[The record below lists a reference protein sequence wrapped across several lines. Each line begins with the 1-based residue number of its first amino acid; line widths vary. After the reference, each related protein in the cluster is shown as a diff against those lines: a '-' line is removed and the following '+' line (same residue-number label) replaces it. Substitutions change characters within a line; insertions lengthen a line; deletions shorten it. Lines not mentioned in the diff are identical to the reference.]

1 MRIVIA
7 TRLAALLLIFLAIAL
22 AAILYWGLGKL
33 NQSFISTLNY
43 SELHRQLAVDVRGKI
58 RTYLETG
65 DATQHAEAM
74 TDLDYLQQQVMPSL
88 PENLVQEL
96 EPVAAALYSGL
107 THQLLGAGKLAG
119 DAQGLLYQNERE
131 ATAALHDLEGY
142 AFQVVKQQPEI
153 GMTYIQGVMRL
164 VGLLSSIKTH
174 REQYWT
180 SSKAVY
186 LQELEKNRL
195 NYSQTLEHL
204 NSLPRIGL
212 YAEQKQDSMA
222 SLMGWKMTIRVTKVE
237 ETGDEI
243 LRNLASLHQRY
254 PSEMERS
261 IRWQQDRIDSFAKVN
276 QLIDDFE
283 QAIIQGQVA
292 INLSKESVES
302 WVKKLFFAFV
312 LGLLLTAFLLYIFQ
326 LRLVVNNLAKLE
338 RALTVLVKEGS
349 LNFVN
354 MEADQTELG
363 QIAKRFNQLIAG
375 MQQQQAQK
383 NQQLQSVGTT
393 LEQLLDSF
401 DSIIANAF
409 NTQKQLKKAGESSQ
423 ELSCLAE
430 QVSASSTKVK
440 SFAEETACLMD
451 SSESSAIEVVQAGEQ
466 AIKKIDLGQLA
477 LVDLIHAV
485 AEVMGILDQINHIS
499 DQTNLLALNATI
511 EAAHAGVH
519 GRAFAVVADEV
530 RQLSQKTQGAVGK
543 STDLLGAL
551 NCVTDRLKQHI
562 EAVALSTDFQC
573 NLAKKLQV
581 TSQQVRQRSIHASE
595 TAQES
600 SNLTKRQYQSV
611 GEFNFQMQ
619 EMEQSA
625 NEAGTKIKQLRTHV
639 SQQIDSLRMDL
650 GLQMDKN

>member
-1 MRIVIA
+1 MRIVTA
-7 TRLAALLLIFLAIAL
+7 TRLAALLLVFLAVAL
-22 AAILYWGLGKL
+22 AVILYWGLGKL

-65 DATQHAEAM
+65 DATQHTAAVD
-74 TDLDYLQQQVMPSL
+74 DLEHLQQQIMPSL
-88 PENLVQEL
+88 PANLVQEL

-107 THQLLGAGKLAG
+107 THQFLGAGKLAG

-131 ATAALHDLEGY
+131 ASTELRHLENYAL
-142 AFQVVKQQPEI
+142 QVAKKQPET
-153 GMTYIQGVMRL
+153 GMEYMQGTAHL
-164 VGLLSSIKTH
+164 VGLLSDIKTH
-174 REQYWT
+174 REQYWA
-180 SSKAVY
+180 SGKAVY
-186 LQELEKNRL
+186 LEQLEQTRL
-195 NYSQTLEHL
+195 SYSQALASL
-204 NSLPRIGL
+204 NSLSRIGL
-212 YAEQKQDSMA
+212 YAEKKQDSMA
-222 SLMGWKMTIRVTKVE
+222 SLMGWKTTTRVTEAE
-237 ETGDEI
+237 EIGDEI

-261 IRWQQDRIDSFAKVN
+261 VRWQQDRVDSFARVN

-292 INLSKESVES
+292 VNLNKESVES

-312 LGLLLTAFLLYIFQ
+312 LGLLLMALLLYFFQ
-326 LRLVVNNLAKLE
+326 LHLVVNNLAKLE
-338 RALTVLVKEGS
+338 LALTVLVKQGS
-349 LNFVN
+349 LNFVD

-375 MQQQQAQK
+375 MKQQQAQK
-383 NQQLQSVGTT
+383 NQQLQTVGTT
-393 LEQLLDSF
+393 LEQLLGSF

-409 NTQKQLKKAGESSQ
+409 NTQTQLKKAGESSQ
-423 ELSCLAE
+423 ELSYLAE
-430 QVSASSTKVK
+430 QVSSSSAKVK
-440 SFAEETACLMD
+440 NFAEETACLMD
-451 SSESSAIEVVQAGEQ
+451 TSERSAIEVVQAGEQ
-466 AIKKIDLGQLA
+466 AIQKIDLGQLA
-477 LVDLIHAV
+477 LVDLIYAV
-485 AEVMGILDQINHIS
+485 EEVMGILDQINHIS

-511 EAAHAGVH
+511 EAAHAGAH

-543 STDLLGAL
+543 STDLLGTL

-562 EAVALSTDFQC
+562 QDVAQSTDFQC

-581 TSQQVRQRSIHASE
+581 TSQQVRQRSVHASE

-600 SNLTKRQYQSV
+600 SDLTKRQNQSV

-625 NEAGTKIKQLRTHV
+625 NEAGTKIKQLRANV
-639 SQQIDSLRMDL
+639 SHQIDALRTDL
-650 GLQMDKN
+650 GL